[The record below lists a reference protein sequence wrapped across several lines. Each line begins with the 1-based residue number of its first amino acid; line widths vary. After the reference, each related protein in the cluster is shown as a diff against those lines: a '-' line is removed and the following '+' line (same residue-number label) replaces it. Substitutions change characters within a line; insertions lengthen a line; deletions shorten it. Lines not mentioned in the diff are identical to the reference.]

1 MALKI
6 KQKAGIM
13 ILMRAAA
20 RQCAIAIKGP
30 VPNSVPGLLA
40 GLREVVGN
48 CPAFDP
54 HANQFVGVRLG
65 SPRSAAGAHRIVRGP
80 ELQLGISRE
89 RSARGTQ
96 FATSPEISGRA
107 RSRSI
112 LPDESR
118 QVGSPPG
125 GLLAL
130 PRLLLALVA
139 RGSLPLSLACHGSFH
154 LDFGAHPRMDA
165 ALKKMFTF
173 REARD

>member
-96 FATSPEISGRA
+96 FATSKKSAKEHVRDPFCRTNQGKLVRLRA
-107 RSRSI
+107 
-112 LPDESR
+112 
-118 QVGSPPG
+118 V
-125 GLLAL
+125 
-130 PRLLLALVA
+130 
-139 RGSLPLSLACHGSFH
+139 C
-154 LDFGAHPRMDA
+154 
-165 ALKKMFTF
+165 
-173 REARD
+173 

>member
-1 MALKI
+1 MLTLSSILSTRYPFERIRTRMALKI

-65 SPRSAAGAHRIVRGP
+65 SPRSAAGAHGP
-80 ELQLGISRE
+80 GQRPRSQDEGISRG
-89 RSARGTQ
+89 RPRGGQ
-96 FATSPEISGRA
+96 NPIRHDIGRDDGRLA
-107 RSRSI
+107 S
-112 LPDESR
+112 
-118 QVGSPPG
+118 
-125 GLLAL
+125 LLA
-130 PRLLLALVA
+130 
-139 RGSLPLSLACHGSFH
+139 
-154 LDFGAHPRMDA
+154 
-165 ALKKMFTF
+165 T
-173 REARD
+173 

>member
-65 SPRSAAGAHRIVRGP
+65 SPRSAAGAAPAV
-80 ELQLGISRE
+80 LG
-89 RSARGTQ
+89 T
-96 FATSPEISGRA
+96 P
-107 RSRSI
+107 
-112 LPDESR
+112 
-118 QVGSPPG
+118 
-125 GLLAL
+125 
-130 PRLLLALVA
+130 LALVVS
-139 RGSLPLSLACHGSFH
+139 RGGSAPRITHPSLPKSTEKNTLAPIFLLYPH
-154 LDFGAHPRMDA
+154 
-165 ALKKMFTF
+165 K
-173 REARD
+173 